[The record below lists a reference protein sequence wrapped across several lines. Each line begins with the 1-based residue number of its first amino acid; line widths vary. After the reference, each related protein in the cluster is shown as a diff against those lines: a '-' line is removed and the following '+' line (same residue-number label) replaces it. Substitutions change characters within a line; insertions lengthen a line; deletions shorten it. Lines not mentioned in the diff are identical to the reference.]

1 MAKTG
6 GIVLA
11 PHLVHFWN
19 QSSARATGL
28 SFLSS
33 NLIFSSWAVHLPF
46 IKSKLALDEETL
58 GMALLAPPLG
68 LLLMNPMTAGI
79 IRKLGPSKAT
89 ITAIVAYALVSMIPV
104 WAPSVWFFLPGLLL
118 CGMSSALLNVSVNT
132 CAAWVEKREK
142 MVIMSTCHGSW
153 SLGGAIGSTIASL
166 AYSVGVPPLVHSGF
180 IVSITILLG
189 LLVIRKP
196 LTAISEAQET
206 QKNGAEE
213 KSGWM
218 LPSGPLLML
227 IITGSL
233 LFIGEG
239 TAFDWSAIYM
249 RDVLKANPGIVPLG
263 YFAFAFCMAAMRF
276 SGDWLIPR
284 VGKKRVL
291 IGSLLS
297 AATGITL
304 CAWATQP
311 SIGILGFAV
320 LGMGTALGAPILF
333 SAAMQMPGITPAAGM
348 ATFSTFSFLGFL
360 GGPPAIG
367 FLAKHVGLSGSFLFV
382 GVMLVL
388 GALLASRLRL

>member
-6 GIVLA
+6 GIKWA
-11 PHLVHFWN
+11 PHLVQFWN
-19 QSSARATGL
+19 QTSARATGL

-46 IKSKLALDEETL
+46 IKTRLALDEETL
-58 GMALLAPPLG
+58 GLALLAPPLG

-79 IRKLGPSKAT
+79 IKKLGPPKAT
-89 ITAIVAYALVSMIPV
+89 ITAIIAYALASLIPV
-104 WAPSVWFFLPGLLL
+104 WAPNIWCFLPGLLL

-132 CAAWVEKREK
+132 CAAWVERQEQ

-166 AYSVGVPPLVHSGF
+166 AYGLGVPPLLHSAF

-196 LTAISEAQET
+196 LAAISGAQEI
-206 QKNGAEE
+206 QRKNGEE
-213 KSGWM
+213 KGGWM
-218 LPSGPLLML
+218 LPSGAMLML

-249 RDVLKANPGIVPLG
+249 RDVLKASPGTVPLG

-311 SIGILGFAV
+311 AMGILGFAI

-333 SAAMQMPGITPAAGM
+333 SAAMQMPGIAPAAGM

-367 FLAKHVGLSGSFLFV
+367 FLAKQVGLSGSFLFV
-382 GVMLVL
+382 GAMLVL